1 MSNEQANSQH
11 SSLASAVQLKDPWTA
26 DKSLQSGQLNMQ
38 NMAFFLRANT
48 KANIHLL
55 ADLLGAPVQFL
66 LNANI

>member
-1 MSNEQANSQH
+1 MSRYKLTANIPLWPQ
-11 SSLASAVQLKDPWTA
+11 VQLKDPWTA